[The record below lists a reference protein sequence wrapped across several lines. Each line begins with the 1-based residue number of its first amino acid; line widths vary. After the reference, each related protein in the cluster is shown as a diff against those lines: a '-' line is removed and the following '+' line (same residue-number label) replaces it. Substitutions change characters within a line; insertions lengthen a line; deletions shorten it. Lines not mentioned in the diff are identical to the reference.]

1 MGKVS
6 LASSSFPKE
15 RGSHGFPPTSSNPV
29 AERAEV
35 TGLTSLDG
43 ANALAEDTRA
53 AAVVRAIESLVIFIE
68 KLIDLIE
75 VKNSYNTEIEVMM
88 IANVIGLL

>member
-1 MGKVS
+1 
-6 LASSSFPKE
+6 
-15 RGSHGFPPTSSNPV
+15 V